1 MKKMVLPK
9 KSGGGQETPAEA
21 YRRVAKFV
29 ATGHEIFEGKE
40 KAEKFADKAEEY
52 MSEGKFMPNTPT
64 LVNAGFPHAQCSACF
79 VVPVEDNLPSIYKA
93 HHDQGLIQASGG
105 GTGFYLGNIRSAGT
119 LARDR
124 LVTRGPISWLKMLNE
139 NAGHV
144 AQGTRHGANMAILNI
159 GHPDII
165 DFINCKKSG
174 YNTQIEDLMEQ
185 FGLSHD
191 EAVRL
196 RSVIGVEK
204 FNLSVAISDK
214 FIETLRRGGDWYLS
228 DPHTKQRTKTLPA
241 KDLWN
246 LIIKNAHEHGE
257 PGIFFVDT
265 ANKSNPLSHIA
276 RIVSTNPCGEKP
288 MIPYGSCNLGHVNL
302 SKFVCGTNGSS
313 KINWDG
319 LEETIRFAVRFL
331 DNIVEINTFPIEELA
346 SVNKN
351 SRQIGVGVMGWADML
366 IRLGIAYDSQGA
378 IDLANDVGSFLD
390 KTTFNESERLGR
402 DRGDYPWFANSPL
415 QKSGQTHMR
424 NSERTTIAPTGQ
436 SAMYAGS
443 CSYGIEPNMFPVM
456 RREQAGMV
464 QVDYHPL
471 LFKVLDERGL
481 NTQEIKDKLG
491 ILGSARKATF
501 LPEDIQRLF
510 PSAHD
515 IHYEWHIKHQAA
527 WQKHIT
533 SAVSKTINLPKEAT
547 AADVDAAYL
556 MAYDLGCK
564 GITVYR
570 DGSRM
575 NQPISSLKT
584 NEKKLVQLKHKRSE
598 VTHGTNRKVP
608 TGCGNLMVYVG
619 ESDGHIEEI
628 TARLGKGGGC
638 AAAQTEAI
646 ARMASI
652 AMQHGA
658 EPAYIAK
665 QLSGVRCHLSAL
677 HRSKYTGD
685 RPRTV
690 TSCADAMSVALSE
703 HLSNGSG
710 KKIDAPD
717 KTSGHTGACPDCGG
731 QLAFE
736 EGCNKCYN
744 CGFSRCG

>member
-1 MKKMVLPK
+1 MLPGYEIHLRGEARRLFK
-9 KSGGGQETPAEA
+9 EQIGFTLGCYKGDKLSELQGASKSNFKGVGLED
-21 YRRVAKFV
+21 
-29 ATGHEIFEGKE
+29 EIISI
-40 KAEKFADKAEEY
+40 EY
-52 MSEGKFMPNTPT
+52 
-64 LVNAGFPHAQCSACF
+64 AGECNVYDITVDDPKGDLSMI
-79 VVPVEDNLPSIYKA
+79 NN
-93 HHDQGLIQASGG
+93 G
-105 GTGFYLGNIRSAGT
+105 
-119 LARDR
+119 
-124 LVTRGPISWLKMLNE
+124 LVT
-139 NAGHV
+139 
-144 AQGTRHGANMAILNI
+144 
-159 GHPDII
+159 I
-165 DFINCKKSG
+165 D
-174 YNTQIEDLMEQ
+174 
-185 FGLSHD
+185 
-191 EAVRL
+191 
-196 RSVIGVEK
+196 
-204 FNLSVAISDK
+204 
-214 FIETLRRGGDWYLS
+214 
-228 DPHTKQRTKTLPA
+228 
-241 KDLWN
+241 
-246 LIIKNAHEHGE
+246 
-257 PGIFFVDT
+257 
-265 ANKSNPLSHIA
+265 
-276 RIVSTNPCGEKP
+276 CGEKP
-288 MIPYGSCNLGHVNL
+288 MIPYGSCNLGHANL

-331 DNIVEINTFPIEELA
+331 DNIVEINTFPINELA
-346 SVNKN
+346 EVNKN

-366 IRLGIAYDSQGA
+366 IKLGLAYDSQEA
-378 IDLANDVGSFLD
+378 VNLANDVGEFLD
-390 KTTFNESERLGR
+390 KTTFNESEKLGR
-402 DRGDYPWFANSPL
+402 ERGNYPWFENSPL
-415 QKSGQTHMR
+415 QKGGQKHMR

-436 SAMYAGS
+436 TSMYAG
-443 CSYGIEPNMFPVM
+443 CSSGIEPLMFPVM

-471 LFKVLDERGL
+471 LFNALDKHGL
-481 NTQEIKDKLG
+481 NTQEIMNKLG
-491 ILGSARKATF
+491 ILGSIRKATF
-501 LPEDIQRLF
+501 LPDDIQRIF

-527 WQKHIT
+527 WQSHIT
-533 SAVSKTINLPKEAT
+533 SAVSKTINLPKDAT
-547 AADVDAAYL
+547 VEDVDAAYL
-556 MAYDLGCK
+556 MAHEFGCK

-575 NQPISSLKT
+575 NQPLSSLKKE
-584 NEKKLVQLKHKRSE
+584 EKKLVHIRNKRSE

-619 ESDGHIEEI
+619 ESEGNIEEL

-736 EGCNKCYN
+736 EGCHKCYN